1 MPRLYLWPNRRELT
15 FRPGQNLYE
24 VLVAAGINPGGQ
36 VCGGQGI
43 CGKCRVRLQSTAPPP
58 NKLDRKQLT
67 DVELAGN
74 IRLACGLIP
83 KGEEVVELFIARPS
97 LAAKAEI
104 GTEPFT
110 VDPWPHLAANDLV
123 LAVDLGTTNLV
134 AHLIDPGPGRVIG
147 SSVAPNSQ
155 AIFGADVVSRLTYAS
170 RGGPKAR
177 KKLSDLAWD
186 DIESLAET
194 ILPPASRIRH
204 AVMVMNSA
212 METLLLELDP
222 DLLGRAPYKPEITGP
237 VHRKSTSEGV
247 LAGTEIHLPPL
258 IGGYVGSDALSALL
272 TVLSTNPA
280 LPFLLLDIG
289 TNSEVIL
296 ADQDGFVAC
305 STAAGPAFEGSGIS
319 CGIQAV
325 ERAITQMR
333 LAENHWVYSIIGD
346 GQPLGLT
353 GSGLFSM
360 LGELIRTNGVDH
372 FGVFVPD
379 NLPPD
384 SLETGAN
391 GRRLALAPGVHLSEA
406 DIQQLMLAKAATRA
420 GVETLLEL
428 TNQPAEKL
436 AGIYLCGNFAG
447 HLDPAD
453 VLSIGLLPQ
462 VKMTKLIFMKNAA
475 AVGAAMMAASREKF
489 NQAVELAGKIVHL
502 PLSGHPQF
510 KVHFEEQ
517 VCFCA

>member
-36 VCGGQGI
+36 VCGGKGI

-58 NKLDRKQLT
+58 NKLDRKKLT

-104 GTEPFT
+104 GAEPFP

-134 AHLIDPGPGRVIG
+134 AHLIDPGTGRVIG

-155 AIFGADVVSRLTYAS
+155 AIFGADVVSRLTYTS

-186 DIESLAET
+186 DIEALAET

-247 LAGTEIHLPPL
+247 LADTEIHLPPL

-272 TVLSTNPA
+272 SVLSTNPA
-280 LPFLLLDIG
+280 GPFLLLDIG

-296 ADQDGFVAC
+296 AEKDGFVAC

-319 CGIQAV
+319 SGIQAV
-325 ERAITQMR
+325 EGAITQMR
-333 LAENHWVYSIIGD
+333 LAEDHWVYSIIGD

-353 GSGLFSM
+353 GSGLFSI
-360 LGELIRTNGVDH
+360 LGELIRAGSIDR
-372 FGVFVPD
+372 FGVFVPE

-384 SLETGAN
+384 SLYHGSN
-391 GRRLALAPGVHLSEA
+391 GRRLALAPEVQLSEA

-428 TNQPAEKL
+428 THRQAVEL
-436 AGIYLCGNFAG
+436 ETVYLCGNFAG
-447 HLDPAD
+447 HLEPAD
-453 VLSIGLLPQ
+453 VLSIGLLPP
-462 VKMTKLIFMKNAA
+462 VGMARLIFMKNAA
-475 AVGAAMMAASREKF
+475 ALGAVMMAASREKF

-502 PLSGHPQF
+502 PLSGHPHF